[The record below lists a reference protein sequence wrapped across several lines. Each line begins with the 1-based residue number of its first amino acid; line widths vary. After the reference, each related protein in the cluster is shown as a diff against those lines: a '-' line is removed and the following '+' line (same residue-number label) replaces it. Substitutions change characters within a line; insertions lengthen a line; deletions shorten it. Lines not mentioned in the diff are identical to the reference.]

1 MKTLKFTLE
10 VDAIESYIYSGHVF
24 LILSNGQIVFLPLS
38 RIIRKLIDEYPIFE
52 NLIRVS
58 FQRNDYLNNN
68 QAEVFFGIGEMKKS
82 FINLWQKASEDV
94 DFKIVLD
101 ENDYKVIDEVPT
113 MPVLDLKLYAMRFYI
128 GSVEGLYEINLNSD
142 DRYNL
147 EPTKP
152 QKRFD
157 AKVTCLNAKSGEIII
172 SSNSNGL
179 FHGSFLNTSN
189 KLKVIEKSVSKKSIR
204 TGWSGYD
211 VVNYDKQNNFDYFVN
226 ETETIEKKPSYS
238 KFDEYSERRRITE
251 FGSSKYGLST
261 LLANSKIEKEQINY
275 CFNSSTSGFFF
286 MKDGS
291 FLNVNL
297 SKPKDK
303 QIHFVSRNND
313 LPTLK
318 NGSANFLAPISTSIV
333 PEGCVVEYFDKVILY
348 QNSKAKIIETSP
360 SINIRTYPSSKRYRN
375 LISVTKE
382 KEITIHSIFPFKET
396 NFPLTVEDFD
406 KKTEFEFG

>member
-24 LILSNGQIVFLPLS
+24 LILSNGKIIFLPVS
-38 RIIRKLIDEYPIFE
+38 RIIRKLIDEYPVFE

-82 FINLWQKASEDV
+82 FINLWQKASEEV
-94 DFKIVLD
+94 DFKIVLN
-101 ENDYKVIDEVPT
+101 EVDYVIIDEVPT

-142 DRYNL
+142 DRYHL

-179 FHGSFLNTSN
+179 FHGSFLNSSD
-189 KLKVIEKSVSKKSIR
+189 KLKVIERSVSKKSIR

-211 VVNYDKQNNFDYFVN
+211 VVNYDKQNDFEYFVN
-226 ETETIEKKPSYS
+226 ETENIEKKPNYS

-261 LLANSKIEKEQINY
+261 LLANSNIEKDQINY

-297 SKPKDK
+297 NKPKDK
-303 QIHFVSRNND
+303 QLYFVSRNNE
-313 LPTLK
+313 LPALK
-318 NGSANFLAPISTSIV
+318 NGSAKFLAPISTSIV
-333 PEGCVVEYFDKVILY
+333 PEGCVVEYFDKVVLY

-360 SINIRTYPSSKRYRN
+360 SINVRTYPSSKRYRN

-382 KEITIHSIFPFKET
+382 REISIHSIFPFKES